1 MINTKIKSIIFTA
14 TILFFSQI
22 TPSNARDTNLI
33 TGKIAKIH
41 LGEGR
46 IRVFL
51 QDETYPEQC
60 KSNVEFFLLPG
71 GTEDRL
77 AFLMTILTA
86 YQSNK
91 EISFKTVADCPS
103 GQAGFVDDAILQ

>member
-1 MINTKIKSIIFTA
+1 MINTKIKSIIFAA
-14 TILFFSQI
+14 TILLFSQI

-33 TGKIAKIH
+33 TGKIAKIYVE
-41 LGEGR
+41 EGR

-51 QDETYPEQC
+51 QNATYPEQC
-60 KSNVEFFLLPG
+60 NSSVEFFLLRG
-71 GTEDRL
+71 GSDGKL
-77 AFLMTILTA
+77 AFLMTVLTA

-103 GQAGFVDDAILQ
+103 GQAGLVDDAILQ